1 MGRVQPPRRAPGG
14 EGMTTEELTTRVV
27 DLEERV
33 ARHTEQIKTAFK
45 QIDEA
50 RSMAESV
57 HKLATTVEILA
68 IEQKSTNDKVDKL
81 ADDVEEIKEKPSKR
95 WDNVATVIVTVIVT
109 AIITFVLT
117 QLGLK

>member
-1 MGRVQPPRRAPGG
+1 
-14 EGMTTEELTTRVV
+14 MTTEELTMRVV

-57 HKLATTVEILA
+57 HKLATTVEILVH
-68 IEQKSTNDKVDKL
+68 EQKDTNKKVDKL
-81 ADDVEEIKEKPSKR
+81 TSEVEEIKEKPAKR
-95 WDNVATVIVTVIVT
+95 WDSVATVIITAIATAIVT
-109 AIITFVLT
+109 FALT

>member
-1 MGRVQPPRRAPGG
+1 M
-14 EGMTTEELTTRVV
+14 RVV

-57 HKLATTVEILA
+57 HKLATTVEILVH
-68 IEQKSTNDKVDKL
+68 EQKDTNKKVDKL
-81 ADDVEEIKEKPSKR
+81 TSEVEEIKEKPAKR
-95 WDNVATVIVTVIVT
+95 WDSVATVIITAIATAIVT
-109 AIITFVLT
+109 FALT